1 MQQER
6 ARNCSIHKQTTTP
19 VRGKTDPVPATKN
32 SLGRKTELPIGNRT
46 VSRELASCKYSTVA
60 ARSRR
65 LRSRAG
71 TEPVTTG
78 FTRNAISK
86 SRDVADNAECPA
98 GSNAAN
104 VDIQIFFWL
113 PE

>member
-46 VSRELASCKYSTVA
+46 VSRELSPEMTTPRKTREIRSNSDRCPISQIQCSASYSALKTRINSYIGY
-60 ARSRR
+60 ARNPTSINRR
-65 LRSRAG
+65 RCES
-71 TEPVTTG
+71 
-78 FTRNAISK
+78 S
-86 SRDVADNAECPA
+86 
-98 GSNAAN
+98 
-104 VDIQIFFWL
+104 
-113 PE
+113 